1 MSLALHWKRSAISFH
16 SLFLLFA
23 AYFILYVLLIYQQNE
38 AVRKEEGG
46 ANGEDGDEND
56 TDISETDEAY
66 LLGKATVSEVESE
79 EDGRKAPLMSIE
91 GRYTSLA
98 NFESMLTYFFYFI
111 LSFHRGEQR
120 SVWADCQGT

>member
-1 MSLALHWKRSAISFH
+1 M
-16 SLFLLFA
+16 
-23 AYFILYVLLIYQQNE
+23 YVLLIYQQNE

-46 ANGEDGDEND
+46 ASGEDGDEND

-91 GRYTSLA
+91 GRYPSLA
-98 NFESMLTYFFYFI
+98 NFESMLTYIFYFI
-111 LSFHRGEQR
+111 LPFHRGEQR
-120 SVWADCQGT
+120 SV